1 MNTTTIERFIRYIKV
16 DTQSEEGINR
26 VPSTE
31 KQWNLARM
39 LKEEL
44 EQMGVSHVRLD
55 EEHCYVYA
63 EIPSNM
69 DTEAPAIG
77 FIAHMDTANAVSG
90 ANVNPRIIENYDGKD
105 IVLNAQKNIVTYVN
119 DFPML
124 KKYVGKTI
132 IVTDGNTLLGGDDKA
147 GVAEIMSMA
156 EYFMKH
162 PEEKHGKVCIAFTP
176 DEEVGNGTEFFDLK
190 EFGADFAY
198 TVDGGEIGDLS
209 YENFNAAGATI
220 KIQGVSVHPGSAKNI
235 MKNAITMACELQAM
249 LPASECPECTEGYEG
264 FFHAT
269 DIKGNSDE
277 VELKYIIRDHDRAKF
292 EKRKETFKKI
302 VAYLNDKYGY
312 KAFTLE
318 MKDSYLNMR
327 EYIEKEMH
335 LIEHAVAAMEKL
347 GIKPEISPIRGGTD
361 GAMLTYKGL
370 CCPNLGT
377 GSEGHHGRHEFAC
390 AESMNQ
396 IVELL
401 VQIVLNYA
409 CTSK

>member
-1 MNTTTIERFIRYIKV
+1 MNSKTADRFIRYVKV
-16 DTQSEEGINR
+16 DTQSEEGLDK

-31 KQWNLARM
+31 KQWTLAKM

-44 EQMGVSHVRLD
+44 ESIGGSNVRLD

-69 DTEAPAIG
+69 DKDVPSIG
-77 FIAHMDTANAVSG
+77 FIAHMDTADAVSG
-90 ANVNPRIIENYDGKD
+90 KDVKPRIIENYDGKD
-105 IVLNAQKNIVTYVN
+105 IVLNKEKNIVTYVKN
-119 DFPML
+119 FPML
-124 KKYVGKTI
+124 ASYVGKTI

-156 EYFMKH
+156 EYFLEH
-162 PEEKHGKVCIAFTP
+162 PEVKHGKICIGFTP
-176 DEEVGNGTEFFDLK
+176 DEEVGNGTEFFNLD
-190 EFGADFAY
+190 EFGADYAY
-198 TVDGGEIGDLS
+198 TVDGGELGDLS
-209 YENFNAAGATI
+209 YENFNAAGATLR
-220 KIQGVSVHPGSAKNI
+220 IQGVSVHPGSAKNI
-235 MKNAITMACELQAM
+235 MKNAITMAYEFQSM

-264 FFHAT
+264 FYHAI
-269 DIKGNSDE
+269 DITGTSDE
-277 VELKYIIRDHDRAKF
+277 VEVKYIIRDHNREKF
-292 EKRKETFKKI
+292 EKRKETFRKI
-302 VAYLNDKYGY
+302 VAYLNEKYGY
-312 KAFTLE
+312 EAFLLD

-335 LIEHAVAAMEKL
+335 LIDHAVAAMEKL
-347 GIKPEISPIRGGTD
+347 GIQPQISPIRGGTD

-390 AESMNQ
+390 VESMDK

-401 VQIVLNYA
+401 IQIVLNYA
-409 CTSK
+409 S